1 MPPDYI
7 AIRLEIH
14 SSNKIPATYWFKLV
28 EKERLH
34 HIETN
39 KALRKK
45 EKPFVHNRLPIT
57 ISA

>member
-1 MPPDYI
+1 MLPDYM

-14 SSNKIPATYWFKLV
+14 SGNKISATYWFRLV

-34 HIETN
+34 QIETD